1 MTTKPS
7 SDRFAITEVVPAF
20 SGTLVAGGGDGANA
34 LDRRKIAEH
43 ASKQIAGIVAQR
55 HKARVMMQCLADS
68 AQEAHYH
75 FAETQDQ
82 LHRTEQKCRGKPYE
96 QRILDFHGGL
106 SRAHAAYLFG
116 ALKLEAETMALIIGE
131 SPFVAEPEPRKS
143 FLDRLRGE

>member
-7 SDRFAITEVVPAF
+7 PERFAIAEVVPAF
-20 SGTLVAGGGDGANA
+20 RGTLVAAGGDGANV
-34 LDRRKIAEH
+34 LDRRKFAVH
-43 ASKQIAGIVAQR
+43 ASMQVAGIVAQR
-55 HKARVMMQCLADS
+55 QKASVMMQCLTDS

-75 FAETQDQ
+75 FAETQDR

-106 SRAHAAYLFG
+106 SQAQAAYLFG

-131 SPFVAEPEPRKS
+131 SPFMAEAEPRKS
-143 FLDRLRGE
+143 FLDRLRGK